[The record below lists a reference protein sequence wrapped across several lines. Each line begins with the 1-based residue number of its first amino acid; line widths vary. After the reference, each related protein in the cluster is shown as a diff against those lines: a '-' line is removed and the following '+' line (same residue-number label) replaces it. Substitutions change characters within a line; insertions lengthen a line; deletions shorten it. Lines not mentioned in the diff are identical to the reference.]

1 MRTRLRACIGALLL
15 YGSSVA
21 AAGPAP
27 DSSKAD
33 EVARISALVHR
44 EKYADRVPGYKALD
58 FSGITDEKLFD
69 YLRERLEGS
78 VTAHY
83 PELAQEQKFL
93 VHALATSGNPR
104 YRPTIEQIA
113 AAKGRV
119 DDRARQWA
127 EKALKE
133 LDQYADW
140 NPIINEPHHGMPWS
154 RARLENLVDF
164 DDIDMNRAGFRRIR
178 EQPDVVHAMVFNH
191 VETRLKALLARNLD
205 DDPQAEDVAAWGCH
219 TLAASLNPK
228 YAPTLEQAAEHGPTR
243 KVRSNCDDALDKL
256 KD

>member
-1 MRTRLRACIGALLL
+1 MRTRLAALLL
-15 YGSSVA
+15 CGSSVA

-27 DSSKAD
+27 DTSRAD
-33 EVARISALVHR
+33 EVARISALVHH

-83 PELAQEQKFL
+83 SELAQEQKFL
-93 VHALATSGNPR
+93 VRALATSGNPK
-104 YRPTIEQIA
+104 YRPALEKIA

-133 LDQYADW
+133 LDQYGDW
-140 NPIINEPHHGMPWS
+140 NPIINEPHHGMPWA

-178 EQPDVVHAMVFNH
+178 EQPNDVHAMVFNH
-191 VETRLKALLARNLD
+191 VEARLKALLARKLD
-205 DDPQAEDVAAWGCH
+205 DDPQAEDVTAWGCH

-228 YAPTLEQAAEHGPTR
+228 YKATLEQAAENGPTH
-243 KVRSNCDDALDKL
+243 KVRSNCDEALYKL
-256 KD
+256 KY